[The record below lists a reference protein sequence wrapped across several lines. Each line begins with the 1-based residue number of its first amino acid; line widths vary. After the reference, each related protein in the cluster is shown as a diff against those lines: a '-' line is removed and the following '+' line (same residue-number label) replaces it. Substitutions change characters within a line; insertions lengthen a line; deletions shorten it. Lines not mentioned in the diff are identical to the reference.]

1 MSSAL
6 HAAALRTWNG
16 LNEVFHDLLCSM
28 WCNEMC
34 YVTTAPVLQPR
45 IRRWWH
51 RGKVPGRKSV
61 EHECSWLSMQ
71 LWKTSTERMP
81 VKSRHS
87 HSGKHHGYDANCAV
101 FFSNMSTN
109 HKFDH
114 IFDCAK
120 LINKTCA
127 NKKNWTWNR
136 TWLTMSLIRYAGATR
151 VANIICHA
159 KRWYMWVCA
168 TPATQNDGRCQF
180 VPRLPRKVPRRHGRL
195 NQDQARHPVP
205 SVPRLPRKTM
215 VDVSLCHACQRKTTV
230 DVSLCRACHAKCR
243 GVTGD

>member
-1 MSSAL
+1 MLCYVSMYVCMYVCMFVCLFVCMYVCMHACMHVRTYVCMYVCVWQSWVWKMVYVKVTWVRDSADIFFASAAMSSAL
-6 HAAALRTWNG
+6 HVAALRTWNG

-34 YVTTAPVLQPR
+34 YVTAAPVLQPR

-101 FFSNMSTN
+101 FFQICQPTTN
-109 HKFDH
+109 FRNTE
-114 IFDCAK
+114 A
-120 LINKTCA
+120 
-127 NKKNWTWNR
+127 
-136 TWLTMSLIRYAGATR
+136 S
-151 VANIICHA
+151 
-159 KRWYMWVCA
+159 
-168 TPATQNDGRCQF
+168 
-180 VPRLPRKVPRRHGRL
+180 
-195 NQDQARHPVP
+195 
-205 SVPRLPRKTM
+205 
-215 VDVSLCHACQRKTTV
+215 
-230 DVSLCRACHAKCR
+230 
-243 GVTGD
+243 